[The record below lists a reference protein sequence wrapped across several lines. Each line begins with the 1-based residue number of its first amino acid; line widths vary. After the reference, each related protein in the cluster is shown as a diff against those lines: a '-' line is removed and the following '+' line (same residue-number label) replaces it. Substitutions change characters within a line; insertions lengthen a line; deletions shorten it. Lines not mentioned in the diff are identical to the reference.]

1 MNEDS
6 PAVQMIPISQIR
18 ILNPRSRNRI
28 AFDNNIVSNISNLG
42 LKKPITVAPREDTS
56 DGKCYDLVCGQG
68 RLEAFIAL
76 GQTEIPAIVRTATKE
91 ECFLMSL
98 VENIARRNHNPV
110 ELLREIGNLKARG
123 YTPAQI
129 AKKIDLA
136 KSYVAGVS
144 HLLTNGEERLLA
156 AVENGRIPLSIA
168 MQIATND
175 EERVQRILCDAY
187 EGKNLRGKKLQTVR
201 RLIEQRRLHG
211 KRLIRGR
218 KKPSE
223 YISSADTLVRVYRRE
238 ADKQRMLIKRAQ
250 LTEARLVFIVSAL
263 KRLFQDDD
271 FVTLLRAENLDT
283 LPAYLAERIRI
294 EVKVQY
300 GEVCSPGI

>member
-1 MNEDS
+1 MNEGM
-6 PAVQMIPISQIR
+6 PTVQMIAINQIR
-18 ILNPRSRNRI
+18 VLNPRSRNRI

-42 LKKPITVAPREDTS
+42 LKKPITVSPREDS
-56 DGKCYDLVCGQG
+56 GDGKCYDLVCGQG

-76 GQTEIPAIVRTATKE
+76 GQTEIPAIVKTATKE

-110 ELLREIGNLKARG
+110 ELLREIGNLKGRG
-123 YTPAQI
+123 YSSAQI
-129 AKKIDLA
+129 AKKIDMA

-156 AVENGRIPLSIA
+156 AVEIGRIPLSIA
-168 MQIATND
+168 MQIASND
-175 EERVQRILCDAY
+175 EEGVQRILCDAY
-187 EGKNLRGKKLQTVR
+187 EGKELRGKKLQTVR
-201 RLIEQRRLHG
+201 RLIEQRRLQG

-218 KKPSE
+218 KKAGE
-223 YISSADTLVRVYRRE
+223 YMSSAETLVRVYRRE

-250 LTEARLVFIVSAL
+250 LTEARLLFIVSAL
-263 KRLFQDDD
+263 KKLFQDYD
-271 FVTLLRAENLDT
+271 FVALLRSENLDT
-283 LPAYLAERIRI
+283 LPAYLAERIQI

-300 GEVCSPGI
+300 GEVCSPSI